1 MSANPATAIHLR
13 YAGRRAVVLGLGMT
27 GLSLAHHLARH
38 GADVCVADT
47 RADPPNRAVLAADL
61 PQVAFEGGPFSSS
74 TFEGRDLIAIS
85 PGVAKSDPAIR
96 DAVEGGAELVG
107 DIELFA
113 RALPADQ
120 KVLAVTGTNGK
131 TTVASLVGALTR
143 AAGLSTIVAG
153 NIGHA
158 VLDALDAIELGA
170 VWPNVFVLEL
180 SSYQLET
187 TKSLRPV
194 AATVLN
200 VSANHM
206 DRYAG
211 IADYAGAKARIFE
224 HATVQVLNRDDPIV
238 RLMRLPGRTAQ
249 TFGAGV
255 PLSEEE
261 WGLVE
266 KSDGTWLARGGE
278 LVMQTSRLA
287 LVGRHNALNALAAL
301 ALATSVAKIG
311 RPMLDALA
319 QFRGL
324 PHRMAP
330 IAETGGVLYIDDSKG
345 TTVAATQVA
354 LEGVGRRV
362 VLIAGGDGKGQS
374 FAPLRSSVDRACRAV
389 LLIGRDAPQIAR
401 ALAGTPAR
409 VEMVGTLDAAV
420 ERAIDLAM
428 PGDAVLLS
436 PACASLDQFR
446 DYVERGRRFAELVN
460 ARLAEEADA

>member
-1 MSANPATAIHLR
+1 MNPR
-13 YAGRRAVVLGLGMT
+13 YQDRRAIVLGLGMT
-27 GLSLAHHLARH
+27 GLSLARHLVRH
-38 GADVCVADT
+38 GADVRVADT
-47 RADPPNRAVLAADL
+47 RADPPNRARLAAEM
-61 PQVAFEGGPFSSS
+61 PQVSLATGDLSDAMFDGV
-74 TFEGRDLIAIS
+74 DLIAIS
-85 PGVAKSDPAIR
+85 PGVPQHDPVIR
-96 DAVEGGAELVG
+96 AAVANGAELVG

-131 TTVASLVGALTR
+131 TTVASLTGALTR
-143 AAGLSTIVAG
+143 AAGLTTIVAG
-153 NIGHA
+153 NIGNP
-158 VLDALDAIELGA
+158 VLDVLAGHEAGA
-170 VWPNVFVLEL
+170 AWPGVFVLEL

-187 TKSLRPV
+187 TSSLKAV
-194 AATVLN
+194 AAAVLN

-211 IADYAGAKARIFE
+211 IADYAGAKARIFM
-224 HATVQVLNRDDPIV
+224 HASVQVLNRDDPIV
-238 RLMRLPGRTAQ
+238 RLMRLPGRTLQ

-266 KSDGTWLARGGE
+266 RNGSAWLARGGE
-278 LVMQTSRLA
+278 LIMQSSRLA
-287 LVGRHNALNALAAL
+287 LVGRHNALNALASL
-301 ALATSVAKIG
+301 ALASSIAKIG

-319 QFRGL
+319 AFRGL

-330 IAETGGVLYIDDSKG
+330 IADDGGILFIDDSKG

-354 LEGVGRRV
+354 LEGVGRPV

-389 LLIGRDAPQIAR
+389 LLIGRDAAQIAR
-401 ALAGTPAR
+401 ALAGTSAR
-409 VEMVGTLDAAV
+409 VETLGTLDAAV
-420 ERAIDLAM
+420 ERATQLAL

-446 DYVERGRRFAELVN
+446 DYAERGKRFAELVH
-460 ARLAEEADA
+460 AHLAVDADA